1 MSTYVQNPN
10 RLTKEQLRQ
19 YLLKHNVT
27 LPSPESRKQVFIDL
41 YRKHILKEKE
51 IVDLNFSS
59 EDDEEAVSVKNR
71 KVYSIFYMF
80 YFELLIFKFKLYFI
94 GLVGLIKSMSP
105 KQRHT
110 SRGCTSQQSILA
122 NTGDLADTTSR
133 R

>member
-1 MSTYVQNPN
+1 MSTNVQNPN

-71 KVYSIFYMF
+71 KVYSIFYMSD
-80 YFELLIFKFKLYFI
+80 FEL
-94 GLVGLIKSMSP
+94 
-105 KQRHT
+105 
-110 SRGCTSQQSILA
+110 
-122 NTGDLADTTSR
+122 
-133 R
+133 